1 MHEDEGIECPW
12 LEERNWSETRPS
24 VIIMATTRAADSVL
38 SSCHKATVL
47 GNKIAIHMLE
57 YLGTV
62 EKHSSQFDELALEFM
77 DTSRIMWALEAG
89 LTECTK
95 NGQRLP
101 GDMLSELDKKFRTT
115 YNDFQILD
123 QILSRFLDYE
133 KKGAM
138 GRLQKGFRSMF
149 SSNDVQKMR
158 DNLEKTREALR
169 MSALVFQWSLGDD
182 KIDESVGIGYTGLAA
197 ALERLTRVKTGLGG
211 SAGTAREKTYDVNH
225 EIREVPP
232 DALPPL
238 PALPALSG
246 IGNSRGGSNTDR
258 SSGPT
263 REDAASPILRQA
275 PEREPSISGY
285 TIKTSSSRSIHRER
299 RMSIADNFDRTVDS
313 FNHRT
318 GTGNGSGSADHYN
331 NRSNASG
338 SLHHTS
344 SIHHSDSAHH
354 TEADTLIDEMEAFEP
369 FKVVRFKAD
378 PHSQPRWQPRNSAG
392 ADSHDLRQSLLS
404 AVEARNSK
412 MVEQLLDR
420 GVSPNIGPKAHILNQ
435 AISNHDTETVRVLLL
450 FGADVNAPDSHGM
463 NPLYMSAEASSLEAA
478 TMLLK

>member
-1 MHEDEGIECPW
+1 
-12 LEERNWSETRPS
+12 
-24 VIIMATTRAADSVL
+24 MATTRAADTVL

-62 EKHSSQFDELALEFM
+62 EKHSSQFDDLALEFM

-101 GDMLSELDKKFRTT
+101 AEMLTELEKKFRTT
-115 YNDFQILD
+115 QTDFQVLD

-133 KKGAM
+133 RKGTV

-197 ALERLTRVKTGLGG
+197 ALERLTRVKTGLNS
-211 SAGTAREKTYDVNH
+211 SAGTVREKTYDVNH
-225 EIREVPP
+225 HVHEVPP

-246 IGNSRGGSNTDR
+246 IGNSRNGSNTDR

-263 REDAASPILRQA
+263 REDAASPVYKQP

-299 RMSIADNFDRTVDS
+299 RMSVADNFDRTMDGFS
-313 FNHRT
+313 SHRT
-318 GTGNGSGSADHYN
+318 GTGNGSGPADHYN

-338 SLHHTS
+338 SLHHTGS
-344 SIHHSDSAHH
+344 VHHSESAHP

-378 PHSQPRWQPRNSAG
+378 PHSQPRWQPRNSSG
-392 ADSHDLRQSLLS
+392 ADSHDLRQSLAS
-404 AVEARNSK
+404 AVDARNSK

-420 GVSPNIGPKAHILNQ
+420 GVNPNLGPNAHILNQ
-435 AISNHDTETVRVLLL
+435 AISHHDTETIRVLLL
-450 FGADVNAPDSHGM
+450 FGADANAPDAQGVT
-463 NPLYMSAEASSLEAA
+463 PLYMAADASSLEAA